1 MQETFPLYEQQQ
13 IVAALSSQ
21 IRILENH
28 YQTLVATNP
37 QLVRLL
43 EYLEQHYTEKISLQ
57 DVCQYMCMTSKTLN
71 RFLHKETSR
80 SFIALLQQIRI
91 RHAVELL
98 ETTTDTVTGIGYSV
112 GFESAKSF
120 CKIFKR
126 EMGITP
132 KEFRIERLSKSA
144 YRMS

>member
-1 MQETFPLYEQQQ
+1 
-13 IVAALSSQ
+13 
-21 IRILENH
+21 
-28 YQTLVATNP
+28 
-37 QLVRLL
+37 
-43 EYLEQHYTEKISLQ
+43 
-57 DVCQYMCMTSKTLN
+57 MCMTSKTLN
-71 RFLHKETSR
+71 RFLTKETGR

-126 EMGITP
+126 EMGKTP
-132 KEFRIERLSKSA
+132 GEFRNRLG
-144 YRMS
+144 